1 MEFMG
6 RHDEFLENIITQ
18 FSIYI
23 SDISKEETKYIDGEN
38 LNIISTEDPNTFIKI
53 IETQSICNFE
63 TLEKLGIE
71 NGSEIFF
78 VTRKNTPIDP
88 VLDAQFR
95 TTLRNTMIMSR
106 EMTAKGQKVLT
117 FKTSLG
123 DEPYIIVANEKD
135 KFQDIF
141 IKLKT
146 EHKIFNELE
155 IKQVLLNGNNL
166 MREEI
171 MEAQI
176 KDLQI
181 KETDIILIIADYI
194 TKK

>member
-1 MEFMG
+1 MG

-38 LNIISTEDPNTFIKI
+38 LNIIPTEDPNTFIKI